1 MLAEAMRQGQVET
14 ETRMLA
20 MKALLGSSGPN
31 PLIDFFS
38 DDRVVAEL
46 EVDAAEIRRTFF
58 DGYFRSPFCF
68 CPCFWP
74 HQLLLG
80 MPCMFLCSLGAV
92 DDAAKAHRLILRER
106 SIEYR
111 VGKYPS
117 IGAVASGRK
126 DPKWCCEVC
135 WAGEAGGFH
144 EVYPLAEVSDAR
156 VQPCQAERCG
166 AKTAPDTFVLK
177 VSSYMGGMQAAAAI
191 DAPKNGAEF
200 AALVLQKQ
208 QRLKEAGGVQ
218 VPAEVQEAYNK
229 YVSGGAGGMMGGM
242 MGMGGMGGMGGAQM
256 QAQMQAMQQMQQ
268 MQGVGAGAGMGGAQM
283 QAQMQAMQ
291 QMQGA
296 GAGCCTAAPPMAT
309 GQVILGQTMERD
321 PAEKSVVEK
330 LSELT
335 ALRDAGA
342 LDDDEF
348 KAAKA
353 QLLAK

>member
-1 MLAEAMRQGQVET
+1 MNQQAMIAEAMRQGQVET

-20 MKALLGSSGPN
+20 MKAFLGSSGPN

-111 VGKYPS
+111 VDKYPS
-117 IGAVASGRK
+117 IGAVASGMQVIK
-126 DPKWCCEVC
+126 PCCAVC
-135 WAGEAGGFH
+135 CAGEAGGFH

-200 AALVLQKQ
+200 AALVLQQQ

-256 QAQMQAMQQMQQ
+256 QAQMQAMQQMQ
-268 MQGVGAGAGMGGAQM
+268 
-283 QAQMQAMQ
+283 
-291 QMQGA
+291 GA
-296 GAGCCTAAPPMAT
+296 GAGCCAAAPPMAT

-321 PAEKSVVEK
+321 PAEKSIVEK

-353 QLLAK
+353 QLLAT